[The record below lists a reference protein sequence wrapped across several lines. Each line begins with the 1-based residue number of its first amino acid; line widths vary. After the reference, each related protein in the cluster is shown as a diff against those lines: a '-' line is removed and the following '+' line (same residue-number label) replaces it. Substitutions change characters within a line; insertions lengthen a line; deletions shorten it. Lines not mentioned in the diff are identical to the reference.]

1 MFSKVVSLGLT
12 GLEAFKIEIETD
24 ISQGMPSFE
33 IVGLPDAGV
42 RESRDRVRAA
52 MKNCGYSFPVSKI
65 TINLAPADI
74 KKSGPLYDL
83 PILMGI
89 LKSTEQINF
98 EIENYAFIGELSL
111 KGDVRSIDGV
121 LPMVLY
127 AKNIGIKKV
136 FIPIHKNDECAVINK
151 YNLVSLIKHFTIN
164 KMLKTPKSFDQLKDF
179 SDEYL
184 DFADVMGQSEAKRAL
199 EIAAAGGHNVLLIGP
214 PGSGKSMLAKRIP
227 SILPKM
233 SYDEIVE
240 TTKLYSVVGLLDKS
254 NPLIKKRPFRSPH
267 HTVSAAG
274 LSGGGTVPKPGEIS
288 LSHNG
293 VLFLDEFP
301 EFPRNSLEILRQ
313 PIEDNIVTIS
323 RVAAS
328 ISYPC
333 SFMLVCAMNPCPCGF
348 YGHPKRKCT
357 CSKTVVQKYLAKI
370 SGPILDRL
378 DLHVEVM
385 PSEFEQLNKGEKEE
399 TSQKIRERVNRARTL
414 QRERFEGTN
423 ITCNAKITTDM
434 LT

>member
-136 FIPIHKNDECAVINK
+136 FIPIDNIDECAVINK
-151 YNLVSLIKHFTIN
+151 DNDFQIYGVDNLVSLIEHFTIN

-184 DFADVMGQSEAKRAL
+184 DFADVMGQSDAKRA
-199 EIAAAGGHNVLLIGP
+199 
-214 PGSGKSMLAKRIP
+214 
-227 SILPKM
+227 
-233 SYDEIVE
+233 
-240 TTKLYSVVGLLDKS
+240 
-254 NPLIKKRPFRSPH
+254 
-267 HTVSAAG
+267 
-274 LSGGGTVPKPGEIS
+274 
-288 LSHNG
+288 
-293 VLFLDEFP
+293 
-301 EFPRNSLEILRQ
+301 
-313 PIEDNIVTIS
+313 
-323 RVAAS
+323 
-328 ISYPC
+328 
-333 SFMLVCAMNPCPCGF
+333 
-348 YGHPKRKCT
+348 
-357 CSKTVVQKYLAKI
+357 
-370 SGPILDRL
+370 
-378 DLHVEVM
+378 
-385 PSEFEQLNKGEKEE
+385 
-399 TSQKIRERVNRARTL
+399 
-414 QRERFEGTN
+414 
-423 ITCNAKITTDM
+423 
-434 LT
+434 